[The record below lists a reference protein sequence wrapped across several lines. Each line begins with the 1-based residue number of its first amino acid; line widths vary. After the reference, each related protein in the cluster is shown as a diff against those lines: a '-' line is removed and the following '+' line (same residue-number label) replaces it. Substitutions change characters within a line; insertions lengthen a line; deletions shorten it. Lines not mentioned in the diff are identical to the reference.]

1 MYFKIRIEYGVCVL
15 IFSWVLALYSAI
27 YGISAQKE
35 VQQLQQ
41 SLDLAQ
47 SLVIFGAI
55 KNRRIY
61 VFHEEPLM
69 DEDYIVVEEPNCDS
83 FLPLILYSGP
93 CNKMETKTNIDRD
106 L

>member
-1 MYFKIRIEYGVCVL
+1 MCVD
-15 IFSWVLALYSAI
+15 FFMSFGTVLSYLRDFCTKGGAAP
-27 YGISAQKE
+27 
-35 VQQLQQ
+35 QQ

-69 DEDYIVVEEPNCDS
+69 DEDYTLLLKNLTVIVFC
-83 FLPLILYSGP
+83 PLI
-93 CNKMETKTNIDRD
+93 
-106 L
+106 

>member
-15 IFSWVLALYSAI
+15 IFSWVLAQYSAI

-35 VQQLQQ
+35 VQQLQQQ

-69 DEDYIVVEEPNCDS
+69 DEDYTLLLKNLTVIVFC
-83 FLPLILYSGP
+83 PLI
-93 CNKMETKTNIDRD
+93 
-106 L
+106 

>member
-69 DEDYIVVEEPNCDS
+69 DEDYTAARALKIRI
-83 FLPLILYSGP
+83 PLLF
-93 CNKMETKTNIDRD
+93 KMPRFCP
-106 L
+106 

>member
-1 MYFKIRIEYGVCVL
+1 MCVD
-15 IFSWVLALYSAI
+15 FFMSFGTVLNYLRDFCAKGGAAL
-27 YGISAQKE
+27 Q
-35 VQQLQQ
+35 QQ

-69 DEDYIVVEEPNCDS
+69 DEDYTLLLKNLTVIVFC
-83 FLPLILYSGP
+83 PLI
-93 CNKMETKTNIDRD
+93 
-106 L
+106 

>member
-1 MYFKIRIEYGVCVL
+1 M
-15 IFSWVLALYSAI
+15 ALYSAI

-83 FLPLILYSGP
+83 FLPLNLIHFV
-93 CNKMETKTNIDRD
+93 TKWRQ
-106 L
+106 